1 MIYLLDTNIVSQSSK
16 PNPSANILA
25 WLRSVDDHDLCISA
39 MTVREMRY
47 GAARATAAG
56 HPTAPAITHGV
67 DAVIAAYQGRILPI
81 SETVA
86 AAWGRMLAE
95 RDDDEEDTALAATAL
110 VHGLT
115 LVTANI
121 KDVTGRGVPLLN
133 PSRSPPKAT
142 PA

>member
-1 MIYLLDTNIVSQSSK
+1 MFKTD
-16 PNPSANILA
+16 
-25 WLRSVDDHDLCISA
+25 
-39 MTVREMRY
+39 
-47 GAARATAAG
+47 
-56 HPTAPAITHGV
+56 
-67 DAVIAAYQGRILPI
+67 
-81 SETVA
+81 
-86 AAWGRMLAE
+86 WGRMLAE
-95 RDDDEEDTALAATAL
+95 RDGDEEDTALAATAL